1 MGVDIFF
8 VISGYLITSIIL
20 PPIKN
25 KKFSIKNF
33 YLRRIKRI
41 LPALFFVF
49 LVSIF
54 PAFVYFLPEDL
65 ENFFKSILSSSFFVS
80 NFYFDFIGNKYNA
93 DNSKMIPMLHTWSLS
108 IEEQFYIFYPFLL
121 LIMMKIKKFHP
132 SNIILVLLIFS
143 FIYAN
148 YFSSYDQASSF
159 YSTISRS
166 WELLAGALI
175 FTLKDFKLVISEKL
189 KSFLVNFSVV
199 LIFICLFLFDEST
212 YHPSYFTS
220 IPIIATCT
228 VIFFAQRNFL
238 AIQIL
243 SNRIFTSIGL
253 ISYSLYLWHYPII
266 SFRYISKDFLLANDK
281 FVILALTLLMASVSY
296 FLIEKPFRHNKKFKI
311 QYIFMIFMILMCVII
326 AGIFNNGYPSRSPE
340 IILNSKQ
347 KLFKDEFINYGCND
361 DPNPFNCSI
370 QGSSTNNV
378 YLVGDSHAGSLAF
391 PLFEVFSRLNWNYHL
406 STYDNCALIVNYGL
420 SNYKDNID
428 FCNKEF
434 SDMRFEYLL
443 KANPGYVI
451 FFETFYSLTDDIE
464 NKKIIEKN
472 FSLIVNRLISL
483 GHKIVVV
490 YPVPKFD
497 YHVPRKIF
505 NLYKNNKNNLNESLK
520 DESLQLKFID
530 FKRDFNNVYDYLDK
544 HQAENIIR
552 IYPEDAICNSEF
564 CLPFSEENLYYKDDH
579 HLSYQGSKLIVD
591 QILKAIKYSKN

>member
-1 MGVDIFF
+1 
-8 VISGYLITSIIL
+8 
-20 PPIKN
+20 
-25 KKFSIKNF
+25 
-33 YLRRIKRI
+33 
-41 LPALFFVF
+41 
-49 LVSIF
+49 
-54 PAFVYFLPEDL
+54 
-65 ENFFKSILSSSFFVS
+65 
-80 NFYFDFIGNKYNA
+80 
-93 DNSKMIPMLHTWSLS
+93 
-108 IEEQFYIFYPFLL
+108 
-121 LIMMKIKKFHP
+121 MKIKKIHP
-132 SNIILVLLIFS
+132 SYIILVLLIFS

-159 YSTISRS
+159 YSTISRA

-199 LIFICLFLFDEST
+199 LIFICLFLFDDST

-228 VIFFAQRNFL
+228 IIFFAQRNFL
-238 AIQIL
+238 AIRIL

-281 FVILALTLLMASVSY
+281 FVILALTLLMASASY

-311 QYIFMIFMILMCVII
+311 QYIFVIFMILMCVII

-370 QGSSTNNV
+370 QGRSANNV

-391 PLFEVFSRLNWNYHL
+391 PLFEAFSRLNWNYHL

-420 SNYKDNID
+420 SSYKDNID

-434 SDMRFEYLL
+434 SDMRFEYLQ

-472 FSLIVNRLISL
+472 FSLIVNRLISI

-544 HQAENIIR
+544 NQAENIIR
-552 IYPEDAICNSEF
+552 IYPEDVICNSEF
-564 CLPFSEENLYYKDDH
+564 CLPFSNENLYYKDDH
-579 HLSYQGSKLIVD
+579 HLSYQGSKMIVD
-591 QILKAIKYSKN
+591 QILKAINYSKN